1 MKNCPAFLGGGCP
14 YAKLAQEKKGVCAKC
29 PPFNNGCPFKQCKTV
44 GELQDMMGQMRDQ
57 SKGEAQWIEFLKDVV
72 FLSKEKN
79 IEYGTVSPPSFFKG
93 GCPFAKD
100 TAGMEILKPAY
111 TVVGNF
117 GFSMK
122 LLIETIDKELS
133 NV

>member
-1 MKNCPAFLGGGCP
+1 MDYISKHCPAFFGGGCP

-57 SKGEAQWIEFLKDVV
+57 SKGEAQWIEFLKDVH
-72 FLSKEKN
+72 FLNKEKHV
-79 IEYGTVSPPSFFKG
+79 EYGTVSPQSSFKG

-100 TAGMEILKPAY
+100 AAGREILKPAY
-111 TVVGNF
+111 TVVSNF
-117 GFSMK
+117 GFGMK
-122 LLIETIDKELS
+122 I
-133 NV
+133 

>member
-1 MKNCPAFLGGGCP
+1 
-14 YAKLAQEKKGVCAKC
+14 
-29 PPFNNGCPFKQCKTV
+29 
-44 GELQDMMGQMRDQ
+44 MMGQMRDQ
-57 SKGEAQWIEFLKDVV
+57 SKDEAQWIEFLKDVV
-72 FLSKEKN
+72 FLSKVKN
-79 IEYGTVSPPSFFKG
+79 VEYGTVSPPSFFKG

-122 LLIETIDKELS
+122 LLIETIEKELS

>member
-1 MKNCPAFLGGGCP
+1 MDYISKHCPAFFGGGCP

-72 FLSKEKN
+72 FLSKEKHV
-79 IEYGTVSPPSFFKG
+79 EHGTVSPLSFFKS

-100 TAGMEILKPAY
+100 NAGKEILKPAY
-111 TVVGNF
+111 TVVSNF
-117 GFSMK
+117 GFGMK
-122 LLIETIDKELS
+122 I
-133 NV
+133 